1 VVENNLQKKETKE
14 YSSNVGLKN
23 IQSRYGFLTND
34 KVEVLDDDKVF
45 KVKIPLI

>member
-1 VVENNLQKKETKE
+1 MQKKETKE

-23 IQSRYGFLTND
+23 IQSRYSFLSAD
-34 KVEVLDDDKVF
+34 KMEVYEDKQTF